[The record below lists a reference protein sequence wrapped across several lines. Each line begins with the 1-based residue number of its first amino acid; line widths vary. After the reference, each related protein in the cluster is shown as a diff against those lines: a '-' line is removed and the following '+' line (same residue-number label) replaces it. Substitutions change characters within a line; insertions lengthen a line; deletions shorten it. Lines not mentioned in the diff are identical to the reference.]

1 MYVLRIRWADF
12 PPFKK
17 LLVFHLL
24 YSTFHKT
31 NVNQLSTVVQNIYFY
46 SSHPTRD
53 LLYFPQL
60 YQAGAHSCMCEYG
73 LLATTIIDRSAT
85 SKTKPKTKL
94 KKHFPTSRSTQ
105 NRLSGRKKVLLLF
118 STTSCSFA
126 HSHDNVRHTPETS
139 LI

>member
-1 MYVLRIRWADF
+1 MDWL
-12 PPFKK
+12 PPPSKK

-31 NVNQLSTVVQNIYFY
+31 YVNQLSTVVQNIYFY

-85 SKTKPKTKL
+85 SKTTPKTKL
-94 KKHFPTSRSTQ
+94 KKT
-105 NRLSGRKKVLLLF
+105 LSYVTFHQKQVEWSKKSFIIVFNHKLF
-118 STTSCSFA
+118 VRSFA